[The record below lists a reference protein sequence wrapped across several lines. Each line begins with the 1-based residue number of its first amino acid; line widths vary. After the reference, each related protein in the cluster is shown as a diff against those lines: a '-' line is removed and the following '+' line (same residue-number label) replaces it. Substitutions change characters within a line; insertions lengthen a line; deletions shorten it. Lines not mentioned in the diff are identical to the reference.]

1 MKSIIK
7 IWQHLHYN
15 IYRLNSFSQMYGI
28 GLPFTLLYRNRKVKE
43 FFKNKR
49 GIKNPELFFKKIL
62 TDSQNSTVINISD
75 SFMLIITC
83 ILAFAC
89 INFASALSGRIVAVN
104 KILFVALLIIPCI
117 TINYYILWKNDKYL
131 SYFKEFDKEPKAVK
145 QKWAWISLGVVIG
158 SILLLIFSF
167 WVMTNAIH

>member
-49 GIKNPELFFKKIL
+49 GIKNPELFF
-62 TDSQNSTVINISD
+62 
-75 SFMLIITC
+75 
-83 ILAFAC
+83 
-89 INFASALSGRIVAVN
+89 
-104 KILFVALLIIPCI
+104 
-117 TINYYILWKNDKYL
+117 
-131 SYFKEFDKEPKAVK
+131 
-145 QKWAWISLGVVIG
+145 
-158 SILLLIFSF
+158 
-167 WVMTNAIH
+167 